1 MKEFFK
7 NLDPALKKKMLLI
20 VVITFVSI
28 IAIGGYLK
36 RLDKR
41 ELSEAEKPAEIRK
54 LGLVGDD
61 LMEKSV
67 YLNSNQKLRELEE
80 KYDEKFKIVE
90 EELKK
95 KIYTV
100 PTTTSGNNQQQSP
113 DPSAEAPSNAALNQN
128 YPPSPNTRLLTDQ
141 TKVRRYDLNQ
151 KQKKVP
157 QDITTSQPKELTQ
170 SGEIE
175 SRSFV
180 TAEKEAEKT
189 VPEKKNQL
197 IIPSSTFMEGVLL
210 SGVHAPCTSFGKEEP
225 TIMIIKVQKPAILPN
240 DVKANLKGCFVQV
253 EGVCQLSTERVKT
266 RLRRISCMSKESA
279 SVIDQQIKGYVTDE
293 DGILGLKGRVVAK
306 FSDALSRTFFAELIS
321 GLGRGTSE
329 SMTTTTTSSVTGEES
344 ATVDPKNIGM
354 VGLGRGL
361 EGAGSMVSKFY
372 LDLAK
377 QMVPAME
384 IGAMKK
390 LHVVITE
397 PVVLKVSEFE

>member
-1 MKEFFK
+1 ME
-7 NLDPALKKKMLLI
+7 
-20 VVITFVSI
+20 T
-28 IAIGGYLK
+28 
-36 RLDKR
+36 
-41 ELSEAEKPAEIRK
+41 EKVA
-54 LGLVGDD
+54 
-61 LMEKSV
+61 
-67 YLNSNQKLRELEE
+67 
-80 KYDEKFKIVE
+80 
-90 EELKK
+90 
-95 KIYTV
+95 
-100 PTTTSGNNQQQSP
+100 
-113 DPSAEAPSNAALNQN
+113 
-128 YPPSPNTRLLTDQ
+128 
-141 TKVRRYDLNQ
+141 
-151 KQKKVP
+151 
-157 QDITTSQPKELTQ
+157 
-170 SGEIE
+170 
-175 SRSFV
+175 
-180 TAEKEAEKT
+180 
-189 VPEKKNQL
+189 PEKKNQL

-225 TIMIIKVQKPAILPN
+225 TIMIIKIQKPAILPN